1 MDNKEKVLKRASE
14 MFRTMGVKNITMDN
28 LAADLGMSK
37 RTIYEMF
44 SQKDQLVMESIHYMI
59 MEENA
64 ELRKIIDSSEHVV
77 EALFYII
84 RRKKEHR
91 RTYPHV
97 FVEDIKKYMPKVQ
110 SMFFSNHENLKKY
123 SASYMLLEKGTKEG
137 IFRKDIQIELVDN
150 FLHEVIS
157 LIHNSQRILALKPED
172 SALLNSIFIPYFRGL
187 CTPKGSALMTKFF
200 EDLNVLNPS

>member
-1 MDNKEKVLKRASE
+1 MEIREKVLQRASE

-44 SQKDQLVMESIHYMI
+44 DQKERLVMESIHYMI
-59 MEENA
+59 LEENA

-97 FVEDIKKYMPKVQ
+97 FVEDIKKYLPKVQ
-110 SMFFSNHENLKKY
+110 ALFFSNHEDLKKY
-123 SASYMLLEKGTKEG
+123 SASYILLERGMNEG
-137 IFRKDIQIELVDN
+137 IFRKDIKIELVDN
-150 FLHEVIS
+150 FLQEIIS
-157 LIHNSQRILALKPED
+157 LIHNSQRILALKPKD
-172 SALLNSIFIPYFRGL
+172 SELLNSIFIPYFRGL
-187 CTPKGSALMTKFF
+187 CTTKGLNLMTKFF
-200 EDLNVLNPS
+200 EELNVLNPS